1 MILKYNFTK
10 ILILFGL
17 LVLIAACDS
26 TKRLADNEYLLVKN
40 KINTGIDTLSGKQL
54 EPYLSLKPNSKF
66 FFGIPL
72 KLYIYN
78 LAKPNPDST
87 FITWLGKKP
96 KREQRLKSFLS
107 ERQLK
112 NLAQSYVNF
121 NEGLKKN
128 GQAPS
133 QLSLDKIEK
142 SKVILESWYW
152 NNGWFNAEVSHE
164 IEKDTSRQKAIV
176 TYNIKPKKPY
186 KIDTIGY
193 NISSVAADSIYQ
205 TIKNQSFLKS
215 DEQFKIDNFNKER
228 KRIEVE
234 FRNNGLFNFDKEYVT
249 FTADT
254 LIEKPNK
261 VNIELNIKNREVKR
275 LDSTYSVPFKVHK
288 ISEVNIFTDYSETDA
303 PYIANDSVHYKNK
316 IFFAKDNIKTNP
328 KILSDAI
335 FIEKG
340 QVYSDLNRTFTNNRF
355 SNIRVFEYPNIQYQ
369 KDPRTPDEDNLI
381 ANIFLTPK
389 KRFGFTPNFEV
400 SQSNVQDFGIGLN
413 ASFFARNALRLADI
427 LELSFRGNIGSSR
440 DAASSTDQ
448 FFNINE
454 FGGNLTLNL
463 PKIMF
468 PYSVRVIKKNM
479 QPFTRIT
486 YGFNTQRNIGLDR
499 VNHIFNLDYNW
510 KPNRRTTNRLSL
522 IDFQFVNNLNV
533 DNYFNIFTNS
543 YSDLNQIATDNLNE
557 INPAFLNDSG
567 NLRIPAGT
575 DGFIRQVD
583 DNQVVLN
590 SDERQIFNSV
600 VERKDRLTENNLIIA
615 SNFSYDYSTR
625 ENIDDEDFFQFRSRF
640 EIVGNLMRLM
650 SRTFDLSQNQNDN
663 FLLFDVPFSQYA
675 KMELN
680 YIKHW
685 DLGNDNIIATRAYGG
700 FALPYGNS
708 QSIPFARSF
717 FGGGPNDNRGWQP
730 YDLGPGRTNGIN
742 DFNEANFKLSFNFEY
757 RFNLFGSLY
766 SALFVDAGNIWN
778 LADNV
783 TDPAATFDGLR
794 DLRELSVASGIG
806 FRYDISFFVI
816 RLDFGFKTYN
826 PGLEG
831 RKWFTNY
838 NFRNMVFNF
847 GINYPF

>member
-1 MILKYNFTK
+1 MKNLFTK
-10 ILILFGL
+10 ISFLFGI
-17 LVLIAACDS
+17 LVLILACNS
-26 TKRLADNEYLLVKN
+26 TKRLADNEYLLVQN
-40 KINTGIDTLSGKQL
+40 KIETGIDSLSGSKLQ
-54 EPYLSLKPNSKF
+54 PYLDLKPNSKF

-78 LAKPNPDST
+78 LAKPNPDSV
-87 FITWLGKKP
+87 FIKWLKRKP

-112 NLAQSYVNF
+112 NLAQSYVNL

-128 GQAPS
+128 GQKPS
-133 QLSLDKIEK
+133 KLSEDKIVK
-142 SKVILESWYW
+142 SKEILESWYW
-152 NNGWFNAEVSHE
+152 SKGWFNAEVDYK
-164 IEKDTSRQKAIV
+164 IIKDTAAKKAMV
-176 TYNIKPKKPY
+176 TYKIKPNKPY
-186 KIDTIGY
+186 IIDSISY
-193 NISSVAADSIYQ
+193 NIESPVADSIYKSILSKSF
-205 TIKNQSFLKS
+205 IKEN
-215 DEQFKIDNFNKER
+215 EQFDTENFRKER
-228 KRIEVE
+228 LRIEE
-234 FRNNGLFNFDKEYVT
+234 YFRNNGLFNFDKEYITYV
-249 FTADT
+249 ADT
-254 LIEKPNK
+254 LIDKKNK
-261 VNIELNIKNREVKR
+261 INIEYNIKNREINGV
-275 LDSTYSVPFKVHK
+275 DTTYQVPFKIHK
-288 ISEVNIFTDYSETDA
+288 ITEVNVFTDYSDQDSTYVA
-303 PYIANDSVHYKNK
+303 RDSVHYKNK
-316 IFFAKDNIKTNP
+316 IFFGKNKIKTSP

-340 QVYSDLNRTFTNNRF
+340 QVYSDLNRTYTNNRF

-369 KDPRTPDEDNLI
+369 KDPRTPEEDNLI
-381 ANIFLTPK
+381 ANVFLTPK

-400 SQSNVQDFGIGLN
+400 SQSNIQDFGIGLN

-440 DAASSTDQ
+440 EAASSSDQ

-454 FGGNLTLNL
+454 FGGNLSLSL
-463 PKIMF
+463 PKIIF
-468 PYSVRVIKKNM
+468 PYSVKFIKKNM

-499 VNHIFNLDYNW
+499 INHTFNLDYNW
-510 KPNRRTTNRLSL
+510 KPNRRITNRLSL

-533 DNYFNIFTNS
+533 DNYYNIFTNS
-543 YSDLNQIATDNLNE
+543 YRDLNNIAQENIGE
-557 INPAFLNDSG
+557 IDPVFLNNDG
-567 NLRIPAGT
+567 NLTIPTGT
-575 DGFIRQVD
+575 DGFVRQVENSD
-583 DNQVVLN
+583 IILN
-590 SDERQIFNSV
+590 PDERQIFNSI
-600 VERKDRLTENNLIIA
+600 VERRERLIENNLIIA
-615 SNFSYDYSTR
+615 SNFSFDYSTR
-625 ENIDDEDFFQFRSRF
+625 ENIDDENFFQFRSRF
-640 EIVGNLMRLM
+640 ELVGNLMQLL
-650 SRTFDLSQNQNDN
+650 SNTFDLNKNDNGN

-675 KMELN
+675 KIELN

-685 DLGNDNIIATRAYGG
+685 DLGNDNIIATRAFGG

-742 DFNEANFKLSFNFEY
+742 DFNEANFKLSFNLEY
-757 RFNLFGSLY
+757 RFNLFGSLN
-766 SALFVDAGNIWN
+766 SALFIDAGNIWN
-778 LADNV
+778 LLDNV
-783 TDPAATFDGLR
+783 EDPAATFDGFQ

-826 PGLEG
+826 PGLQG
-831 RKWFTNY
+831 QKWFTNY

>member
-1 MILKYNFTK
+1 LKHNFTK
-10 ILILFGL
+10 ISFLFGIFL
-17 LVLIAACDS
+17 LLAACDS
-26 TKRLADNEYLLVKN
+26 TKRLADNEYLLVEN
-40 KINTGIDTLSGKQL
+40 NIETGVDTLSGSQL
-54 EPYLSLKPNSKF
+54 KPYLDLQPNSKF

-72 KLYIYN
+72 KLYVYN
-78 LAKPNPDST
+78 LAKPDPDSA
-87 FITWLGKKP
+87 FINWLTKKP
-96 KREQRLKSFLS
+96 KREERLKSFLS

-112 NLAQSYVNF
+112 NLGLSYVNF

-133 QLSLDKIEK
+133 KLSDTKIEK
-142 SKVILESWYW
+142 SKEILKSWYW
-152 NNGWFNAEVSHE
+152 NKGWFNAEVSHD
-164 IEKDTSRQKAIV
+164 IKKDTAKQKAIV
-176 TYNIKPKKPY
+176 TYKIKPNKPY
-186 KIDTIGY
+186 IIDSISY
-193 NISSVAADSIYQ
+193 NITSGVADSIYNS
-205 TIKNQSFLKS
+205 IKDGSFIKS
-215 DEQFKIDNFNKER
+215 KEQFDTDNFTKER
-228 KRIEVE
+228 KRIETY
-234 FRNNGLFNFDKEYVT
+234 FRNNGLYNFDKEYVT
-249 FTADT
+249 FTADS
-254 LIEKPNK
+254 LLEKPNL
-261 VNIELNIKNREVKR
+261 VNIEFNIKNREVKA
-275 LDSTYSVPFKVHK
+275 LDSTFTIPFKVHK
-288 ISEVNIFTDYSETDA
+288 ISEVNVFTDFSDEDTN
-303 PYIANDSVHYKNK
+303 YIAKDSIHYKNK
-316 IFFAKDNIKTNP
+316 IFFGRDKINISP

-340 QVYSDLNRTFTNNRF
+340 QVYSDLNRTYTNNRF

-369 KDPRTPDEDNLI
+369 KDPRTPNEDNLI

-389 KRFGFTPNFEV
+389 KRFGFTPNLEV
-400 SQSNVQDFGIGLN
+400 SQSNIQDFGIGLN
-413 ASFFARNALRLADI
+413 ASFFARNALKLADI

-440 DAASSTDQ
+440 DAASASEQ

-454 FGGNLTLNL
+454 FGGNLTLSL
-463 PKIMF
+463 PRIVF
-468 PYSVRVIKKNM
+468 PYSVKFIKKNM

-499 VNHIFNLDYNW
+499 VNHTFNLDYNW
-510 KPNRRTTNRLSL
+510 NPNRRTTYRFSL

-543 YSDLNQIATDNLNE
+543 YRDLNE
-557 INPAFLNDSG
+557 IASENPNNIDPDFLNDEG
-567 NLRIPAGT
+567 NLRIPSGT
-575 DGFIRQVD
+575 DGFITQVEND
-583 DNQVVLN
+583 EVFLN
-590 SDERQIFNSV
+590 PIEQQTFNSV
-600 VERKDRLTENNLIIA
+600 VERRDRLTENNLIIA
-615 SNFSYDYSTR
+615 SNFSFDYSTR
-625 ENIDDEDFFQFRSRF
+625 ENIEDENFFQFRSRF
-640 EIVGNLMRLM
+640 EIVGNLMRLL
-650 SRTFDLSQNQNDN
+650 SSTFDLSENENGN

-675 KMELN
+675 KIELN

-742 DFNEANFKLSFNFEY
+742 DFNEANFKLSFNLEY
-757 RFNLFGSLY
+757 RFNLFGSLN

-838 NFRNMVFNF
+838 NFSNMVFNF

>member
-1 MILKYNFTK
+1 MKYNVTK
-10 ILILFGL
+10 ISFLFVILIII
-17 LVLIAACDS
+17 VACDS
-26 TKRLADNEYLLVKN
+26 TKRLTENEFLLVKN
-40 KINTGIDTLSGKQL
+40 KIETGIDSLSGSSL
-54 EPYLSLKPNSKF
+54 EPYLDLKPNSKF

-72 KLYIYN
+72 KLYVYN
-78 LAKPNPDST
+78 IAKPDPDST
-87 FITWLGKKP
+87 FINWLTKKP
-96 KREQRLKSFLS
+96 KREKRLTSFLS
-107 ERQLK
+107 EKQLK
-112 NLAQSYVNF
+112 NLAETYVNL

-133 QLSLDKIEK
+133 KLSNEKIET
-142 SKVILESWYW
+142 SKKKLETWYW
-152 NNGWFNAEVSHE
+152 NKGWFNAEVDHV
-164 IEKDTSRQKAIV
+164 IERDTANQKASV
-176 TYNIKPKKPY
+176 TYRIKPNTPY
-186 KIDTIGY
+186 IIDSISY
-193 NISSVAADSIYQ
+193 NIASKAADSMYNS
-205 TIKNQSFLKS
+205 IKNKSFIRS
-215 DEQFKIDNFNKER
+215 SEQFNTENFSKER
-228 KRIEVE
+228 KRIETY
-234 FRNNGLFNFDKEYVT
+234 FRNNGLFNFDKEYLT

-254 LIEKPNK
+254 LIEKPHK
-261 VNIELNIKNREVKR
+261 VNVEYVIKNREVKAFDTT
-275 LDSTYSVPFKVHK
+275 LQVPFKVHK
-288 ISEVNIFTDYSETDA
+288 ISEVNVFTDYSDQDST
-303 PYIANDSVHYKNK
+303 YIARDSVHYKNK
-316 IFFAKDNIKTNP
+316 VFFGKDKIKISP

-340 QVYSDLNRTFTNNRF
+340 QLYSELNRTYTNNRF

-369 KDPRTPDEDNLI
+369 KDPRTPEEDNLI

-413 ASFFARNALRLADI
+413 ASFFARNAFKLADI

-440 DAASSTDQ
+440 EAASSNDQ

-454 FGGNLTLNL
+454 FGGKLSLSL
-463 PKIMF
+463 PKIIF
-468 PYSVRVIKKNM
+468 PYSVKFIKKNM
-479 QPFTRIT
+479 QPFTRVS

-499 VNHIFNLDYNW
+499 VNHTVNLDYTWN
-510 KPNRRTTNRLSL
+510 PNRRTTNSFSL

-543 YSDLNQIATDNLNE
+543 YRDLNDIALE
-557 INPAFLNDSG
+557 NPDDVDPEFFNDDG
-567 NLRIPAGT
+567 NLRVPSGT
-575 DGFIRQVD
+575 DGFI
-583 DNQVVLN
+583 NQVENDELFLN
-590 SDERQIFNSV
+590 SEDRQIFNSV
-600 VERKDRLTENNLIIA
+600 VERRERLTENNLIIA
-615 SNFSYDYSTR
+615 SNYSFDYTTR
-625 ENIDDEDFFQFRSRF
+625 ENIDDENFYQFRSRF
-640 EIVGNLMRLM
+640 EVVGNLMRLL
-650 SRTFDLSQNQNDN
+650 STSLDLTRNENGN
-663 FLLFDVPFSQYA
+663 YLLFDVPFSQYA
-675 KMELN
+675 KIELN

-685 DLGNDNIIATRAYGG
+685 DLGNQNIIAARAFGG

-730 YDLGPGRTNGIN
+730 YDLGPGRTNGVN
-742 DFNEANFKLSFNFEY
+742 DFNEANFKLSFNLEY
-757 RFNLFGSLY
+757 RFNLFGSLN

-778 LADNV
+778 LMDNV
-783 TDPAATFDGLR
+783 TDPAATFDGLQ

-826 PGLEG
+826 PGLQG

>member
-1 MILKYNFTK
+1 LKHNFTK
-10 ILILFGL
+10 ISFLFGFLIL
-17 LVLIAACDS
+17 IIACDS

-40 KINTGIDTLSGKQL
+40 KIETGVDTLSGSSL
-54 EPYLSLKPNSKF
+54 EPYLDLKPNSKF
-66 FFGIPL
+66 FLGIPL

-78 LAKPNPDST
+78 LAKPNPDSS
-87 FITWLGKKP
+87 FINWLNKKP
-96 KREQRLKSFLS
+96 KREKRLTSFLS

-112 NLAQSYVNF
+112 NLAKSYVNL

-133 QLSLDKIEK
+133 KLSNAKIEK
-142 SKVILESWYW
+142 SKKILETWYW
-152 NNGWFNAEVSHE
+152 NQGWFNAEVSHE
-164 IEKDTSRQKAIV
+164 IKKDTSSQKAVI
-176 TYNIKPKKPY
+176 TY
-186 KIDTIGY
+186 KIIPNRPYIIDSISY
-193 NISSVAADSIYQ
+193 NISSKAADSIYKS
-205 TIKNQSFLKS
+205 IKEKSFIKS
-215 DEQFKIDNFNKER
+215 SEQFSTENFNKER
-228 KRIEVE
+228 KRIETY
-234 FRNNGLFNFDKEYVT
+234 FRNNGLFNFDKEYLT

-254 LIEKPNK
+254 LIEKAHK
-261 VNIELNIKNREVKR
+261 VNVEFVIKNRELKAF
-275 LDSTYSVPFKVHK
+275 DTTFQVPFKVHK
-288 ISEVNIFTDYSETDA
+288 ISEVNVFTDYSDA
-303 PYIANDSVHYKNK
+303 DSTYIARDSTHFRNK
-316 IFFAKDNIKTNP
+316 IFFGKDKIKISP

-340 QVYSDLNRTFTNNRF
+340 QVYSDLNRTYTNNRF

-413 ASFFARNALRLADI
+413 ASFFARNAFKLADI

-440 DAASSTDQ
+440 EAASSSDQ

-454 FGGNLTLNL
+454 FGGKLSLSL
-463 PKIMF
+463 PKIIF
-468 PYSVRVIKKNM
+468 PYSVKFIKKNM
-479 QPFTRIT
+479 QPFTRVS

-499 VNHIFNLDYNW
+499 VNHTVNLDYTWN
-510 KPNRRTTNRLSL
+510 PNQKTTNSFSL

-543 YSDLNQIATDNLNE
+543 YRDLNDIAQENSDDV
-557 INPAFLNDSG
+557 NPDFLNNDG
-567 NLRIPAGT
+567 NLTIPSGT
-575 DGFIRQVD
+575 DGFV
-583 DNQVVLN
+583 NQVENNEVFLN
-590 SDERQIFNSV
+590 SDDRQVFNSV
-600 VERKDRLTENNLIIA
+600 VERRERLTENNLIIA
-615 SNFSYDYSTR
+615 SNYSFDYTTR
-625 ENIDDEDFFQFRSRF
+625 ENIDDEDFYQFRSRF
-640 EIVGNLMRLM
+640 EIVGNLMSLL
-650 SRTFDLSQNQNDN
+650 SRTFDLSENENGN

-675 KMELN
+675 KIELN

-685 DLGNDNIIATRAYGG
+685 DLGNDNIIAARAFGG

-730 YDLGPGRTNGIN
+730 YDLGPGRTNGVN
-742 DFNEANFKLSFNFEY
+742 DFNEANFKLSFNLEY
-757 RFNLFGSLY
+757 RFNLFGSLN

-783 TDPAATFDGLR
+783 TDPAATFDGLK

>member
-1 MILKYNFTK
+1 MKHNFTK
-10 ILILFGL
+10 ISFLFGFLIL
-17 LVLIAACDS
+17 IIACDS

-40 KINTGIDTLSGKQL
+40 KIETGVDTLSGSSL
-54 EPYLSLKPNSKF
+54 EPYLDLKPNSKF
-66 FFGIPL
+66 FLGIPL

-78 LAKPNPDST
+78 LAKPNPDSS
-87 FITWLGKKP
+87 FINWLNKKP
-96 KREQRLKSFLS
+96 KREKRLTSFLS

-112 NLAQSYVNF
+112 NLAKSYVNL

-133 QLSLDKIEK
+133 KLSNAKIEK
-142 SKVILESWYW
+142 SKKILETWYW
-152 NNGWFNAEVSHE
+152 NQGWFNAEVSHE
-164 IEKDTSRQKAIV
+164 IKKDTSSQKAVI
-176 TYNIKPKKPY
+176 TY
-186 KIDTIGY
+186 KIIPNRPYIIDSISY
-193 NISSVAADSIYQ
+193 NISSKAADSIYKS
-205 TIKNQSFLKS
+205 IKEKSFIKS
-215 DEQFKIDNFNKER
+215 SEQFSTENFNKER
-228 KRIEVE
+228 KRIETY
-234 FRNNGLFNFDKEYVT
+234 FRNNGLFNFDKEYLT

-254 LIEKPNK
+254 LIEKAHK
-261 VNIELNIKNREVKR
+261 VNVEFVIKNRELKAF
-275 LDSTYSVPFKVHK
+275 DTTFQVPFKVHK
-288 ISEVNIFTDYSETDA
+288 ISEVNVFTDYSDA
-303 PYIANDSVHYKNK
+303 DSTYIARDSTHFRNK
-316 IFFAKDNIKTNP
+316 IFFGKDKIKISP

-340 QVYSDLNRTFTNNRF
+340 QVYSDLNRTYTNNRF

-413 ASFFARNALRLADI
+413 ASFFARNAFKLADI

-440 DAASSTDQ
+440 EAASSSDQ

-454 FGGNLTLNL
+454 FGGKLSLSL
-463 PKIMF
+463 PKIIF
-468 PYSVRVIKKNM
+468 PYSVKFIKKNM
-479 QPFTRIT
+479 QPFTRVS

-499 VNHIFNLDYNW
+499 VNHTVNLDYTWN
-510 KPNRRTTNRLSL
+510 PNQKTTNSFSL

-543 YSDLNQIATDNLNE
+543 YRDLNDIAQENSDDV
-557 INPAFLNDSG
+557 NPDFLNNDG
-567 NLRIPAGT
+567 NLTIPSGT
-575 DGFIRQVD
+575 DGFV
-583 DNQVVLN
+583 NQVENNEVFLN
-590 SDERQIFNSV
+590 SDDRQVFNSV
-600 VERKDRLTENNLIIA
+600 VERRERLTENNLIIA
-615 SNFSYDYSTR
+615 SNYSFDYTTR
-625 ENIDDEDFFQFRSRF
+625 ENIDDEDFYQFRSRF
-640 EIVGNLMRLM
+640 EIVGNLMSLL
-650 SRTFDLSQNQNDN
+650 SRTFDLSENENGN

-675 KMELN
+675 KIELN

-685 DLGNDNIIATRAYGG
+685 DLGNDNIIAARAFGG

-730 YDLGPGRTNGIN
+730 YDLGPGRTNGVN
-742 DFNEANFKLSFNFEY
+742 DFNEANFKLSFNLEY
-757 RFNLFGSLY
+757 RFNLFGSLN

-783 TDPAATFDGLR
+783 TDPAATFDGLK